1 MVGMLTTALLV
12 VSGFKISEAT
22 TRSVQPVL
30 ADTVTK
36 AALIKGTLTK
46 ALEGPSGHVYP
57 VGTEVAKV
65 VFGTV
70 ESDPSTPY
78 YLSLT
83 SDAEGN
89 INALGEIPARYVQSS
104 NNLQDVTDQKST
116 TLLNQLVNDFMHSPD
131 GTTDG
136 TNSPGL
142 DIGNGD
148 ESSFTVYTGDL
159 TKRDTSRLNALLNQA
174 HHALAM
180 PSSYTAGLDALQAAV
195 YDADAVL
202 NDKQMSQ
209 DGIDL
214 VSDEVDQALNGGD
227 LVRDMKYVSGKKAK
241 SPKRRTRKAPARK
254 VTHKRRKPAPKK
266 KHKKVVKK
274 VAKRRARSKR
284 SSRKVVKKAKKS
296 KKVTHKAKKHIKVKR
311 HK

>member
-116 TLLNQLVNDFMHSPD
+116 TLLNRLVNDFMHSPD

-159 TKRDTSRLNALLNQA
+159 TKRDTSRLNAWDHQA
-174 HHALAM
+174 HRALAT

-214 VSDEVDQALNGGD
+214 VSDEVNQALNGGD
-227 LVRDMKYVSGKKAK
+227 LDVSGKKAK

>member
-116 TLLNQLVNDFMHSPD
+116 TLLNRLVNDFMHSPD

-136 TNSPGL
+136 TNSPGI

-159 TKRDTSRLNALLNQA
+159 TKRDTSRLNAWDHQA
-174 HHALAM
+174 HRALAT

-214 VSDEVDQALNGGD
+214 VSDEVNQALNGGD
-227 LVRDMKYVSGKKAK
+227 LDVSGKKAK

>member
-1 MVGMLTTALLV
+1 M
-12 VSGFKISEAT
+12 
-22 TRSVQPVL
+22 
-30 ADTVTK
+30 
-36 AALIKGTLTK
+36 
-46 ALEGPSGHVYP
+46 
-57 VGTEVAKV
+57 
-65 VFGTV
+65 
-70 ESDPSTPY
+70 
-78 YLSLT
+78 
-83 SDAEGN
+83 
-89 INALGEIPARYVQSS
+89 S
-104 NNLQDVTDQKST
+104 NRVIIFQDVTDQKST
-116 TLLNQLVNDFMHSPD
+116 TLLNRLVNDFMHSPD

-159 TKRDTSRLNALLNQA
+159 TKRDTSRLNALDHQA
-174 HHALAM
+174 HRALAT

-214 VSDEVDQALNGGD
+214 VSDEVNQALNGGD
-227 LVRDMKYVSGKKAK
+227 LDVSGKKAK